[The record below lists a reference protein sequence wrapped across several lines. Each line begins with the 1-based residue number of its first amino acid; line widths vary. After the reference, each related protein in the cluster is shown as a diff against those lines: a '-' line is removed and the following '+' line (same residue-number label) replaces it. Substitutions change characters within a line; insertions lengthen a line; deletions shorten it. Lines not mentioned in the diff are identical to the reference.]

1 MINPV
6 NLYGVVFS
14 SLVASGFW
22 TNFQCFNENV
32 DCRISFYSNRF
43 WNSLVLC
50 LGACGISHP
59 LFTSHKSEAWFCP
72 NFCNWT
78 CHLPGEHHVLRL
90 LARIRMISRCLI
102 FWFHVLKPSKTTFL
116 HPNSL
121 EMPTSQSSKATPQQL
136 IFGVLSL
143 AGGWHFVTSFDP
155 VKHDS
160 SVFLPW
166 SNVRRGQHAGA
177 RPVTNQKEL
186 ITSQPSHGCVVW
198 RFWSFCH
205 FSPLQILHD
214 VFMLFSYVTDS
225 SGFTAGK
232 TVTKRLTLSILQLT
246 AIWVSPSLQMCLL
259 RREFPSE

>member
-22 TNFQCFNENV
+22 TNFQCFNANV

-50 LGACGISHP
+50 VGACGISHP

-78 CHLPGEHHVLRL
+78 CHLPGEHHVTMCSDSWPGSEWFQDDL
-90 LARIRMISRCLI
+90 LN

-143 AGGWHFVTSFDP
+143 AGGWHFVTSF
-155 VKHDS
+155 
-160 SVFLPW
+160 LPYETRQLCI
-166 SNVRRGQHAGA
+166 STLV
-177 RPVTNQKEL
+177 NQ
-186 ITSQPSHGCVVW
+186 
-198 RFWSFCH
+198 
-205 FSPLQILHD
+205 
-214 VFMLFSYVTDS
+214 M
-225 SGFTAGK
+225 
-232 TVTKRLTLSILQLT
+232 
-246 AIWVSPSLQMCLL
+246 
-259 RREFPSE
+259 